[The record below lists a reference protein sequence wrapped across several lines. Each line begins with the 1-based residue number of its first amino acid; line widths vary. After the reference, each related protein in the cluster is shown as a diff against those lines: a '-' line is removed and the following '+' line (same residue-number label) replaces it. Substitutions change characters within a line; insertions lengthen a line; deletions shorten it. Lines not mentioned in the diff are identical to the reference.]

1 LHSIHNSMVQP
12 AVKHVHEIVDLISD
26 DEHGGLSEDQVEFF
40 DAQSVGEPTDFG
52 ADLDFLDLPEYGN
65 AEVDERDVI
74 DLTAI
79 PDVDIPPSDPASHV
93 VENATPSNGRVE
105 FELISEAVCLQLVME
120 VFPDVS
126 VDHVLT
132 MIQERTTDLTRT
144 KEHSER
150 IVNELLE
157 EGIYPKEAESASKKR
172 RRAGSEEFSDY
183 EKEMYTTGVASY
195 ATDA

>member
-1 LHSIHNSMVQP
+1 MVQP
-12 AVKHVHEIVDLISD
+12 AVRQVHEIVDLISD
-26 DEHGGLSEDQVEFF
+26 DEEDGLSEDEVDFF
-40 DAQSVGEPTDFG
+40 DAQSVGEPVDFG
-52 ADLDFLDLPEYGN
+52 ADLDFLDLPELGN

-79 PDVDIPPSDPASHV
+79 PDVDVPPSDVAYHV
-93 VENATPSNGRVE
+93 IEDATSSNDRVE
-105 FELISEAVCLQLVME
+105 FDLISEAMCLQLVMD

-132 MIQERTTDLTRT
+132 MIQERTSDLTRT

-157 EGIYPKEAESASKKR
+157 EGTYPKEAESASRKR
-172 RRAGSEEFSDY
+172 RRADSEEFSDY
-183 EKEMYTTGVASY
+183 ENDSHTFGVPTY